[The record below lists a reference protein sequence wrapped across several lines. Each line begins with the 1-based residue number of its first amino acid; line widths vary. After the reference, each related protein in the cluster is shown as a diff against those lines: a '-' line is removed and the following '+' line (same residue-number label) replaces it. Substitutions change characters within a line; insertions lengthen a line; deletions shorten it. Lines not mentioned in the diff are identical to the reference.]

1 MIAPA
6 EDLPKKL
13 HLWLSKLDLL
23 HEHNV
28 TSTVYLY
35 KKSNGSCF
43 SFEAKALKDAMSKVL
58 VHFYPV
64 SGRLGRDDNGRL
76 EIYCNNKGVLFIE
89 AETDC
94 AIDDLGD
101 FMRNM
106 ELLQLI
112 PTVDYSGGFSSFP
125 LAVFQVQISSI
136 FFLANSYLL
145 RMYHIEGKI
154 PKSQI
159 YYTYFQCFAG
169 YK

>member
-1 MIAPA
+1 MKVIVKESTMIPPA
-6 EDLPKKL
+6 QNLPSE

-23 HEHNV
+23 QEHNI

-58 VHFYPV
+58 VPFYPV

-76 EIYCNNKGVLFIE
+76 EIYCNNKGVMFIE

-106 ELLQLI
+106 ELPQLI
-112 PTVDYSGGFSSFP
+112 PIVDYSCGISSFP

-136 FFLANSYLL
+136 FFS
-145 RMYHIEGKI
+145 
-154 PKSQI
+154 
-159 YYTYFQCFAG
+159 
-169 YK
+169 